1 MKHPV
6 YVTERTLEDLGY
18 SEVLTALAQRCRTP
32 GGKERALARPFL
44 DSREEV
50 ERALE
55 KIRQARLLAE
65 QQLSLPFGGLGEL
78 RPSLERAEKSGL
90 LEPRE
95 LVALSRAMFAFVRI
109 REALTERE
117 SLVPALAELARGL
130 PNLEALARAVDRC
143 FEADGEISDRASP
156 ELKEARDRT
165 RGLHRAIKA
174 RLDQLLHDDK
184 FLVNLRERYY
194 TVRNGRYVV
203 PVLSQQQ
210 AEVPGI
216 VHNASQSGQTLFVE
230 PEGMVGLGNQL
241 AIAQS
246 LVLEEE
252 RRVLQDL
259 TDRVGREVGRI
270 RAGLEATSELD
281 ELEAAA
287 GLSNELGSEA
297 PEVEPASGTMALRL
311 LRHPL
316 LVLRGKEVVANDVSL
331 EGEVRALVISG
342 PNAGGKTVTLTGVG
356 LCALM
361 LRAGLPIPAEKGS
374 RLPLF
379 GSVHSAVGD
388 AQDLSQDLSTFSAHV
403 LELRRILDGARS
415 GALALIDEIAADTD
429 PREGAAIAIAVLEA
443 LIERG
448 ARVLVTTHL
457 EELKALTH
465 VDPHFLNARVGFDPR
480 KMLPTYKLQIGASG
494 ASSAIEVALRMGIPE
509 QVCARARDLAR
520 NTGGPLSQALAAV
533 EEERRKLA
541 AEVDR
546 AKDLAR
552 QAEAERQALLEER
565 ADAEAK
571 LREEEQQRRE
581 AFARELERATGEA
594 QGIVQ
599 RLRQE
604 SSLQA
609 AEAMRREL
617 LDRQKAERDR
627 AAALQAEQ
635 ARAEVPEGMPEL
647 EKGAWVHH
655 HGLDRDVEV
664 IEVDGATVTVAAGPM
679 KMRVT
684 REQIGPPTTRRPKAR
699 FPTPV
704 KSSEAIARAAQAAPA
719 PVSAANLRCDVR
731 GMRVDEALREIES
744 FLDRAMRAGDP
755 AATILHGHGTGALKQ
770 SVRDFLAA
778 SPYVRVFRPGESH
791 EGGDGVT
798 LVMLRG

>member
-1 MKHPV
+1 M
-6 YVTERTLEDLGY
+6 YATARTLEDLGFP
-18 SEVLTALAQRCRTP
+18 EVLHALSRRCRTP
-32 GGKERALARPFL
+32 NGQERAQARPFL
-44 DSREEV
+44 DSRAEV
-50 ERALE
+50 EDALE

-65 QQLSLPFGGLGEL
+65 QKLSLPFGGLGEV
-78 RPSLERAEKSGL
+78 RPALERAEKSGL

-95 LVALSRAMFAFVRI
+95 LISLARTLFAFVRV
-109 REALTERE
+109 REVLIERE
-117 SLVPALAELARGL
+117 SMVPALAEIARAL
-130 PNLEALARAVDRC
+130 PNLEALARSVDQC

-165 RGLHRAIKA
+165 RGLHRAIKG
-174 RLDQLLHDDK
+174 RLDQLLHDDG

-210 AEVPGI
+210 AAIPGI

-252 RRVLQDL
+252 RRVLQEL
-259 TDRVGREVGRI
+259 TDRLSREVGRI
-270 RAGLEATSELD
+270 RAGLEAISQLD

-287 GLSNELGSEA
+287 GLANELDAHA
-297 PEVEPASGTMALRL
+297 PAVEPASGTLALQA

-316 LVLRGKEVVANDVSL
+316 LVLRGKEVVANDVTL

-361 LRAGLPIPAEKGS
+361 LRLGLPVPAEPGS

-379 GSVHSAVGD
+379 ASVHSAVGD

-403 LELRRILDGARS
+403 LELRRILDGAS
-415 GALALIDEIAADTD
+415 GGSLALIDEIAADTD

-465 VDPHFLNARVGFDPR
+465 VDARFLNARVGFDAR
-480 KMLPTYKLQIGASG
+480 KMLPTYKLQLGASG
-494 ASSAIEVALRMGIPE
+494 ASSAIEVAQRMGIPE
-509 QVCARARDLAR
+509 AVCLRARDLAK
-520 NTGGPLSQALAAV
+520 NTGGPLSQALASV

-546 AKDLAR
+546 AQALGQ
-552 QAEAERQALLEER
+552 QAEAERAALQAER
-565 ADAEAK
+565 SQAQAA
-571 LREEEQQRRE
+571 LREDERKRRE
-581 AFARELERATGEA
+581 AFAAELARATEEA
-594 QGIVQ
+594 QELVQ
-599 RLRQE
+599 RLRQAD
-604 SSLQA
+604 SLQA

-617 LDRQKAERDR
+617 LDRQKTEKER
-627 AAALQAEQ
+627 ASALKAEQ

-647 EKGAWVHH
+647 VKGAWVHH
-655 HGLDRDVEV
+655 HGLDRDVE
-664 IEVDGATVTVAAGPM
+664 ILEVDGGQFTVAAGPM

-684 REQIGPPTTRRPKAR
+684 VEQIGPPRTRRPKAR
-699 FPTPV
+699 FPSPV
-704 KSSEAIARAAQAAPA
+704 KSTEAIARAKEAAPA

-731 GMRVDEALREIES
+731 GMRVDEALREIEA
-744 FLDRAMRAGDP
+744 FLDRTMRAGDP

-778 SPYVRVFRPGESH
+778 SPYVRLFRPGETH